1 MPPSAADLES
11 WWLGPGLPSLIHL
24 VDSSELA
31 VSPRQCGFAQAVQ
44 QRLRAFDHNHEV
56 ANSLAHA
63 MAVLG
68 AERAFD
74 QEFNP
79 RKKMNEAMRCIF
91 RRPEDGGLDG
101 ERALEGLEFL
111 DSMEIHRQRLVSA
124 TSAVMATAALTQQHS
139 QLIEELHRQA
149 SFHYRQLHMGLRA
162 SILMQDLGHGPG
174 GKPDEAIMARLN
186 ALFPVSTILRGA
198 EDMEIAPYSVGLR
211 DSIRFSVFE
220 HLLSGEASS
229 VHQQRSIHMKLFC
242 WCDMPGY
249 NQAREAMMKYSEEAK
264 KLEDACLEALSAA
277 ERNRPAADAAAAA
290 TGDGKPGP
298 APPVPNPLL
307 RGMPG
312 REISVSKT
320 DTAALAGDVDA
331 PPVLAYPHD
340 LSSVH
345 FHQHPLAKDLDWTS
359 RAKAQLG
366 LVVPSQLASRDFY
379 PGRAP
384 RRAPPARAT
393 DDMPPVPPLPPIPE
407 SLKSNLTPKR
417 WGKMIS
423 RIKHRPGSP
432 PPEESYTPP
441 PPVPAPPPPVPRRL
455 RPTLKSHI
463 SNPELQSSSDSNTNI
478 VITTL
483 TIQDGPAPCIPSS
496 SRTDP
501 LDVIHVP
508 GPAKFRL
515 AEPRLS
521 PMEYS
526 RMYLV
531 EKAEAEKEGRQCELP
546 APKKLWR
553 WSPHHEDFLI
563 IPKIPHNIRRDLH
576 KPNPAPESST
586 TVPEEEEDDNQD
598 PNLPC
603 PRLSLNLG
611 GMTTMFPSLMNLA
624 RLGMRPGSDPPS
636 PPSSPPGRGRSR
648 RPSRLSLMRIAEES
662 GQGDDSQ
669 NRGGSPA
676 SATGTVIVHQQQPQQ
691 DSAHQQLI
699 ESSSFYSD
707 HSATIHA
714 DAEQRK
720 TTTPPKKR
728 PTGTTILLSSER
740 PVVEYSPASYDRLSS
755 SPVPRPLSH
764 RNHQPANQAV
774 EAIDLAELKPEPL
787 ALQPQRRPR
796 VSNERIST
804 LWQKL
809 SDEIG
814 EKLAEFGTG
823 EGPDDDELLEQS
835 ALVAR
840 PLLSATGK
848 VRRFSLDWQTGI
860 SLAERRQLGSHRATS
875 SDLIRGSASVPV
887 LPFVV
892 GSGGEPS
899 GFTPR
904 SIRSVSTKATS
915 SGSQTIPAV
924 SRWPMPPALPDSPT
938 LPPRDM
944 PIIRKADAPTPS
956 RSGTTFPQHAQ
967 GLPGRGAVVE
977 MTAMAPVGRG
987 PLDALM
993 KASSISSFALDRTRT
1008 QTAVTILPKTRGQ
1021 PYGQHDDDNN
1031 RGRSLSQGNAHGEM
1045 PRSYFDHSPDQGR
1058 LMRHVD
1064 RAKALF
1070 SSATPLGLLHRKTP
1084 SPTMSNEPRTA
1095 RTTSSTSSTF
1105 GNFFRKKNRPQ
1116 SDGDNRPCE
1125 TPTDRAIHT
1134 PVAETFGSGD
1144 GRSLTSKKSWTSRG
1158 WGSGGRG
1165 DSRSSHRKQQS
1176 GSSSM
1181 GWGSGGRGDSRS
1193 SHRKQQSGSSSRSAA
1208 LSTYAGGFE
1217 TPLQSPDS
1225 PAGFQTFMDGLP
1237 SPREALPPF
1246 APGPS
1251 SWSRPR
1257 FPTPKPPRDDAAE

>member
-11 WWLGPGLPSLIHL
+11 WWLGPGLPSLVHL
-24 VDSSELA
+24 VDSSELPVNA
-31 VSPRQCGFAQAVQ
+31 RQCGFAQAVQ
-44 QRLRAFDHNHEV
+44 QRLRAFDHNHDV
-56 ANSLAHA
+56 ATSLADA

-68 AERAFD
+68 AETAF
-74 QEFNP
+74 QHELSP
-79 RKKMNEAMRCIF
+79 RKKMHEAMRCIF

-111 DSMEIHRQRLVSA
+111 DSMEMHRQRLVSA
-124 TSAVMATAALTQQHS
+124 TSPAALTQQHS

-162 SILMQDLGHGPG
+162 SVLMQDLGHGPG
-174 GKPDEAIMARLN
+174 GKPNEAIMARLN
-186 ALFPVSTILRGA
+186 ALFPASTILRGT
-198 EDMEIAPYSVGLR
+198 DDFEIAPYSVGLR

-229 VHQQRSIHMKLFC
+229 VHQQRAIHMKLFC

-277 ERNRPAADAAAAA
+277 ERHRPTAAAAA
-290 TGDGKPGP
+290 GDGKPGP

-320 DTAALAGDVDA
+320 DTAAFAGDVDA

-340 LSSVH
+340 LSAVH
-345 FHQHPLAKDLDWTS
+345 FHQHPLAKDLGWTS

-366 LVVPSQLASRDFY
+366 LVYEFDSENEAADNEAPPVPGPAPRS

-417 WGKMIS
+417 WGKMVS

-432 PPEESYTPP
+432 PPEESS
-441 PPVPAPPPPVPRRL
+441 APPPPVPRRL

-463 SNPELQSSSDSNTNI
+463 SNPELQSPRDTNDNI
-478 VITTL
+478 INTTL
-483 TIQDGPAPCIPSS
+483 TIHDNSPPCIPSS
-496 SRTDP
+496 SRADP
-501 LDVIHVP
+501 LAIDSPSLDVIRVP
-508 GPAKFRL
+508 GPPKFRL

-531 EKAEAEKEGRQCELP
+531 EKAQAEKEGRRCELP
-546 APKKLWR
+546 PPKKLWR
-553 WSPHHEDFLI
+553 WSPHHEDFLV
-563 IPKIPHNIRRDLH
+563 IPKIPDNIRRDLH
-576 KPNPAPESST
+576 RSNPAPESST
-586 TVPEEEEDDNQD
+586 TVPEEDDNQGTIM
-598 PNLPC
+598 PC

-624 RLGMRPGSDPPS
+624 RLGMRLGSDPPS
-636 PPSSPPGRGRSR
+636 PPPSPPGRGRLG
-648 RPSRLSLMRIAEES
+648 RPSRLSLMSIAEEPS
-662 GQGDDSQ
+662 QDDEQS
-669 NRGGSPA
+669 RGGSPA
-676 SATGTVIVHQQQPQQ
+676 SATGTVIVHQQQSP
-691 DSAHQQLI
+691 DSAHQQHI

-714 DAEQRK
+714 DAEK
-720 TTTPPKKR
+720 ENTIIPPKT
-728 PTGTTILLSSER
+728 TGTTILLSSER
-740 PVVEYSPASYDRLSS
+740 PVVEYSPANYDNF
-755 SPVPRPLSH
+755 SPSPLVRRRHRP
-764 RNHQPANQAV
+764 V
-774 EAIDLAELKPEPL
+774 EAMDLAELKPKPL
-787 ALQPQRRPR
+787 ALQHQPHPR
-796 VSNERIST
+796 VSDERIST

-814 EKLAEFGTG
+814 EKLAEFTTG
-823 EGPDDDELLEQS
+823 EGLDDDKLLEQS

-840 PLLSATGK
+840 PLLSATSK

-860 SLAERRQLGSHRATS
+860 SLAERKQLGFHRATS
-875 SDLIRGSASVPV
+875 SDLIHTSASVPA
-887 LPFVV
+887 LSFVV
-892 GSGGEPS
+892 DSGREPS

-904 SIRSVSTKATS
+904 ISRSVATKATS

-938 LPPRDM
+938 LPARDM
-944 PIIRKADAPTPS
+944 PPIRKTIAS
-956 RSGTTFPQHAQ
+956 SSSSSQGCTTSPQHAHGGDGFGSGR
-967 GLPGRGAVVE
+967 GLPGRGTVAGL
-977 MTAMAPVGRG
+977 TRMAPVGRG

-993 KASSISSFALDRTRT
+993 TASSISSFALDRART
-1008 QTAVTILPKTRGQ
+1008 QDAVTILPKS
-1021 PYGQHDDDNN
+1021 YGPHTDTG
-1031 RGRSLSQGNAHGEM
+1031 RGRSISQGNAHGEM
-1045 PRSYFDHSPDQGR
+1045 PRSYFDHSPDQSR

-1070 SSATPLGLLHRKTP
+1070 TASTPLGLLHRNTP
-1084 SPTMSNEPRTA
+1084 SPTVGDEPKTA
-1095 RTTSSTSSTF
+1095 RSTSSTSSPF
-1105 GNFFRKKNRPQ
+1105 SQFFRKKNRTQ
-1116 SDGDNRPCE
+1116 SDGVNPTGE
-1125 TPTDRAIHT
+1125 TPTERAIHS
-1134 PVAETFGSGD
+1134 PRAGPFGGGD
-1144 GRSLTSKKSWTSRG
+1144 GRSLTSKKSWASRG
-1158 WGSGGRG
+1158 WGSGGGG
-1165 DSRSSHRKQQS
+1165 D
-1176 GSSSM
+1176 G
-1181 GWGSGGRGDSRS
+1181 RS
-1193 SHRKQQSGSSSRSAA
+1193 SHRKQQSGSSSRSAG

-1217 TPLQSPDS
+1217 TPIQSPDS
-1225 PAGFQTFMDGLP
+1225 LAGFPTLADEVP
-1237 SPREALPPF
+1237 SPGEPLPPL
-1246 APGPS
+1246 PPVPS

-1257 FPTPKPPRDDAAE
+1257 FPTPKPPRDEAAE